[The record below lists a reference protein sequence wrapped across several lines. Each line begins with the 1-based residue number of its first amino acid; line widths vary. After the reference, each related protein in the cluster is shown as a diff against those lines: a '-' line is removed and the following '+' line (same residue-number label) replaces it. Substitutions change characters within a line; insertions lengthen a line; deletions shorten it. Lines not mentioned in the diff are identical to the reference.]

1 MWVGLG
7 TPDVGGG
14 RNLTEWGQSEP
25 NKVRFG
31 SLLAR
36 LFCWQFRERRAIE
49 MLTVRTCQC
58 KRNIVDVFV
67 TCDTPHCIFAN
78 SESQLC
84 GI

>member
-1 MWVGLG
+1 MW
-7 TPDVGGG
+7 GGG
-14 RNLTEWGQSEP
+14 RNLTEWSQSEP
-25 NKVRFG
+25 NKVRFVT
-31 SLLAR
+31 LLAR

-58 KRNIVDVFV
+58 KRNIVDVFA
-67 TCDTPHCIFAN
+67 TCDTPHCILAN